1 MQAEGMASSKAL
13 PPEGAN
19 QNRESGA
26 GHMGFVVG
34 VKESFVLIP
43 RMMGVH

>member
-1 MQAEGMASSKAL
+1 MASSEAL

-26 GHMGFVVG
+26 GHVGFVVG

-43 RMMGVH
+43 RVMGVHRRA